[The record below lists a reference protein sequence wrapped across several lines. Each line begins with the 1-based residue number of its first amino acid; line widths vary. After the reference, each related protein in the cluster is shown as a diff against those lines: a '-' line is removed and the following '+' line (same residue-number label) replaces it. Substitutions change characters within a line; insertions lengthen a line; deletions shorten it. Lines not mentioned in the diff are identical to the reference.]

1 MVAEPEPPAPEAD
14 EPDVAT
20 DSLLGLGEPLSTFAR
35 TLLSRPCWERAELE
49 DLAADLE
56 LMPDGALE
64 HLNEAA
70 FDAHDVSFSEGDDP
84 IEINPELLEAI
95 GI

>member
-1 MVAEPEPPAPEAD
+1 
-14 EPDVAT
+14 
-20 DSLLGLGEPLSTFAR
+20 
-35 TLLSRPCWERAELE
+35 
-49 DLAADLE
+49 
-56 LMPDGALE
+56 MPDGALE

>member
-14 EPDVAT
+14 EPVVAT

-84 IEINPELLEAI
+84 D
-95 GI
+95 